1 VTKAAYH
8 LFHFKNIQAA
18 GMGTNVAVS
27 TEEQQHPVA
36 MLNKFKKG
44 DRPCKPNV
52 NFRTAA
58 HWLTLRPKSPS
69 STFASIK

>member
-36 MLNKFKKG
+36 MLNNFKKG
-44 DRPCKPNV
+44 DRQ
-52 NFRTAA
+52 
-58 HWLTLRPKSPS
+58 
-69 STFASIK
+69 